1 MISLRTKNQWKT
13 ECGPTLRKIYSL
25 QGLFQSVSS
34 LTLSDRE
41 NWPLRSFASLTGEIW
56 TCSKVWCQMKT
67 MLASLSI
74 YIKSDFPKIL
84 TFKWGQMFIDLEG
97 CFGRSAEAT
106 PQSAV
111 KGGKTS
117 AMQSD
122 IIARL
127 QREQILY
134 CRHRRS
140 PPRAGEADFRSNRA
154 ALIARHKNSQQ
165 GPSDSLDRAFGF
177 LGLYNTTM
185 K

>member
-1 MISLRTKNQWKT
+1 MKDRVWANTAQNLQPTRTIPVCIFTDSQWPRKLTPSQFRFFDWRNLDLHQSMVSNEDPCWLHNNQFTLNQISKL
-13 ECGPTLRKIYSL
+13 
-25 QGLFQSVSS
+25 
-34 LTLSDRE
+34 
-41 NWPLRSFASLTGEIW
+41 
-56 TCSKVWCQMKT
+56 
-67 MLASLSI
+67 
-74 YIKSDFPKIL
+74 L
-84 TFKWGQMFIDLEG
+84 TFKWGQMLIDLEG
-97 CFGRSAEAT
+97 CFGRSAGAT
-106 PQSAV
+106 PLSAV

-165 GPSDSLDRAFGF
+165 GSSDSLDRAFGF